1 MSNLQVGW
9 QKKERKCEVGTMWS
23 ARRHEKN
30 DTVRKRWWGVEP
42 ATFLL
47 YIQNLVYML
56 NLVCLLEY
64 AVPTWR
70 TYFR

>member
-1 MSNLQVGW
+1 
-9 QKKERKCEVGTMWS
+9 MWS

-56 NLVCLLEY
+56 NLVCILEY